1 MPIIFHDDVK
11 KGFNGPGEARQVLL
25 SFLDKTEPELIRW
38 LHHTW
43 NSQGR
48 AITYKELREWIMN
61 GDISVDLL
69 EQWQQDYSVFV
80 TRHVAPL
87 YIRAM
92 EEATNLLQDK
102 YPLFAFDSTTQ
113 GVKEW
118 TDTMGAAFV
127 TNSTIEQISAVRWAV
142 ARAAQLQDL
151 GVDELARVIRPM
163 VGLNRPQTIANL
175 NYYTRMRNQGL
186 SHSKAQE
193 MSIKYSARQS
203 RYRAHMIA
211 RTELAFAYNKGEHEG
226 VAQAIDRGYM
236 GPTVK
241 KWITAG
247 DGRVCEICN
256 GLERRSKR
264 NPVPFSSGFDFQTRL
279 KVNYPDID
287 VCPPAHPHCRCV
299 VIYEETEP
307 PVFQRTQP

>member
-11 KGFNGPGEARQVLL
+11 KGFSQGEARRLL
-25 SFLDKTEPELIRW
+25 LDFLDKTEPELVRW

-48 AITYKELREWIMN
+48 AITYKQLREMIMS
-61 GDISVDLL
+61 GQLTPELI
-69 EQWQQDYSVFV
+69 EEWQQDYSVFV
-80 TRHVAPL
+80 TRYVAPL
-87 YIRAM
+87 YAKAM
-92 EEATNLLQDK
+92 EEAAEQLTRR

-113 GVKEW
+113 GVKQW

-127 TNSTIEQISAVRWAV
+127 TNSTTEQISAVRWAV

-175 NYYTRMRNQGL
+175 NYYNRLRQSGVSDT
-186 SHSKAQE
+186 KARE
-193 MSIKYSARQS
+193 MSIKYSAQQS
-203 RYRAHMIA
+203 RYRGHMIA

-226 VAQAIDRGYM
+226 VAQAIEAGYM

-247 DGRVCEICN
+247 DDRVCDICK
-256 GLERRSKR
+256 GLENRSKR
-264 NPVPFSSGFDFQTRL
+264 RPVDFDAGFNIQTRL
-279 KVNYPDID
+279 KANYPDID

-299 VIYEETEP
+299 VVYEELSAPT
-307 PVFQRTQP
+307 FTTA